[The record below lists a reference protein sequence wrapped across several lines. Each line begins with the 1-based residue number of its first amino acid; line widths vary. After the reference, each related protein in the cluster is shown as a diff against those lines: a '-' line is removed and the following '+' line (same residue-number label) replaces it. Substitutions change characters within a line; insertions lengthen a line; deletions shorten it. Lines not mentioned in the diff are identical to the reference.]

1 MTNTSKCNGYSQE
14 YRFSGADGNMPP
26 AGVNTFLWTVLG
38 FYLCFTQLILAAADD
53 TPPKV
58 KVIKSLELYFFR

>member
-1 MTNTSKCNGYSQE
+1 MDNIDFQAAN
-14 YRFSGADGNMPP
+14 GNMPP

-38 FYLCFTQLILAAADD
+38 FYLCFTQLISAAADD

-58 KVIKSLELYFFR
+58 KVRNSFQLSFSI